1 MSNPSSLKM
10 STSLKISTSLK
21 MSTLKMS
28 LSLNIS
34 NPLLKS
40 LKMYNPLP
48 RRVV

>member
-10 STSLKISTSLK
+10 STSLKISISLK

-28 LSLNIS
+28 LLLNIS

-40 LKMYNPLP
+40 LKMCNPLP
-48 RRVV
+48 RIIV